1 MLGIGS
7 QQRFHLYRHP
17 TDMRKGFD
25 ALAGLVTTAMDS
37 NPLNGDAYIFINKR
51 RNRLKLLL
59 WEYGGFVLY
68 YKRLEKG
75 TFELPAIKPEAN
87 SIQLSWEEWVM
98 LISGIEL
105 RSVKRRPRFQLAA
118 SSQHTCAI

>member
-1 MLGIGS
+1 
-7 QQRFHLYRHP
+7 
-17 TDMRKGFD
+17 MRKGFD
-25 ALAGLVTTAMDS
+25 ALAGLVTTAMAS

-75 TFELPAIKPEAN
+75 TFELPAIEPEAN

-118 SSQHTCAI
+118 SLQHTCAN

>member
-1 MLGIGS
+1 MLGLGS

-25 ALAGLVTTAMDS
+25 ALAGLVTTVMGND
-37 NPLNGDAYIFINKR
+37 PLNGDAYIFLNRR

-59 WEYGGFVLY
+59 WEHGGFVLY

-75 TFELPAIKPEAN
+75 TFELPALQPESK
-87 SIQLSWEEWVM
+87 SIQLSWDELVM

-105 RSVKRRPRFQLAA
+105 RSIKRRPRFQLPAA
-118 SSQHTCAI
+118 QQHAYPI

>member
-25 ALAGLVTTAMDS
+25 ALAGLVTTAMAS

-75 TFELPAIKPEAN
+75 TFELPALQPEAN
-87 SIQLSWEEWVM
+87 SIQLSWDELIM

-105 RSVKRRPRFQLAA
+105 RSVKRRPRFQLASPSRQA
-118 SSQHTCAI
+118 CAI